1 MYVRLGLKSDE
12 DAVIEMA
19 RSACAEGIT
28 GKQFSEE
35 VARATYAQYLATANP
50 TIFVVESAGQVVGV
64 LMASISEYWFASG
77 HFASQELLFVKP
89 ERRGSRA
96 AALLLSHLVA
106 WSKSLEAR
114 EITGGADNGLHN
126 DIATRTIE
134 RFGFQRVGHF
144 LKRDLSNG

>member
-12 DAVIEMA
+12 DAVVAMTRE
-19 RSACAEGIT
+19 ACAEGLP
-28 GKQFSEE
+28 GREFSEDA
-35 VARATYAQYLATANP
+35 ARATYAKYLETANP
-50 TIFVVESAGQVVGV
+50 TIFVAESGGNIVGA
-64 LMASISEYWFASG
+64 LMASISEYWFTCG
-77 HFASQELLFVKP
+77 HFTSQELLFIKP
-89 ERRGSRA
+89 ECRGSRA